1 MKNKY
6 KLLSFFLFI
15 TCFLLCL
22 TGCGS
27 VSSSVSSQI
36 DSESIPQLYSIK
48 GDMYRPNYSVGD
60 IVLDGISDLVSS
72 GGLGSSS
79 NISYDS
85 SYVEN
90 SSGSLEVGESLETT
104 ESDEKMSYGATIE
117 IETKDLVLSIK
128 ELKEMID
135 NSNGLISYSFVE
147 NADDIT
153 WDSTEYNSSFSRRNS
168 EIQMK
173 LKIPQENY
181 KNFME
186 LLKNNTEDSLFI
198 YSSEEYQENLTSTY
212 KDYELSLES
221 LRIQEERLKE
231 FMKSAENVEDMLN
244 ISDRL
249 TTVQYEIE
257 KIVNAMNS
265 IDNRVSYADITI
277 HVKEVIKYT
286 DNSKNSSS
294 FFTRFGG
301 YIVGSVDN
309 FLYNM
314 EGFLEGIIYLLPNLL
329 VFILVIYG
337 IYKGIKILI
346 RKHMK
351 KKKSSLKPTPIMS
364 SEEDI
369 NSVTNVENEIENKT
383 EVVNVENTDNVTNT
397 DVEK

>member
-15 TCFLLCL
+15 TCFLSCL

-36 DSESIPQLYSIK
+36 DSESIPQLDSIK

-72 GGLGSSS
+72 GGSGSSS

-85 SYVEN
+85 SYIEN

-168 EIQMK
+168 EIQ
-173 LKIPQENY
+173 
-181 KNFME
+181 
-186 LLKNNTEDSLFI
+186 
-198 YSSEEYQENLTSTY
+198 
-212 KDYELSLES
+212 
-221 LRIQEERLKE
+221 
-231 FMKSAENVEDMLN
+231 
-244 ISDRL
+244 
-249 TTVQYEIE
+249 
-257 KIVNAMNS
+257 
-265 IDNRVSYADITI
+265 
-277 HVKEVIKYT
+277 
-286 DNSKNSSS
+286 
-294 FFTRFGG
+294 
-301 YIVGSVDN
+301 
-309 FLYNM
+309 
-314 EGFLEGIIYLLPNLL
+314 
-329 VFILVIYG
+329 
-337 IYKGIKILI
+337 
-346 RKHMK
+346 K
-351 KKKSSLKPTPIMS
+351 K
-364 SEEDI
+364 
-369 NSVTNVENEIENKT
+369 
-383 EVVNVENTDNVTNT
+383 
-397 DVEK
+397 

>member
-27 VSSSVSSQI
+27 VSSQI
-36 DSESIPQLYSIK
+36 DSESIPQFDSIK

-72 GGLGSSS
+72 GGSGSSS

-277 HVKEVIKYT
+277 HVKEVTKYT

-294 FFTRFGG
+294 FLYCRFC
-301 YIVGSVDN
+301 
-309 FLYNM
+309 
-314 EGFLEGIIYLLPNLL
+314 
-329 VFILVIYG
+329 
-337 IYKGIKILI
+337 
-346 RKHMK
+346 
-351 KKKSSLKPTPIMS
+351 
-364 SEEDI
+364 
-369 NSVTNVENEIENKT
+369 
-383 EVVNVENTDNVTNT
+383 
-397 DVEK
+397 